1 MLRRLA
7 AAAIA
12 SGAAVPAVDDAPDPR
27 VRRMTIDMAFSHR
40 LRTPRLLLV
49 PAAETDVSALARHWA
64 DRQVRRFLWDGHPVG
79 VGTVRE
85 VVAGSERTFARA
97 GYGIWTVRR
106 PPHGR
111 LVGSCGLRE
120 TAEGEVEL
128 LYSLDPDLWGRGLA
142 TEAAR
147 AVLDHARRIDRLVA
161 YTDAGNVAS
170 ERVVARLGMTR
181 CQTGGT
187 PGVTRWHTT
196 TVATHLGP
204 THEP

>member
-1 MLRRLA
+1 M
-7 AAAIA
+7 
-12 SGAAVPAVDDAPDPR
+12 P
-27 VRRMTIDMAFSHR
+27 TSHR

-64 DRQVRRFLWDGHPVG
+64 HRQVRRFLWDDHPVG

-85 VVAGSERTFARA
+85 VVAASERTFARA
-97 GYGIWTVRR
+97 GYGIWTVRH
-106 PPHGR
+106 PPHGGI
-111 LVGSCGLRE
+111 VGSCGLRE

-128 LYSLDPDLWGRGLA
+128 LHSLDPDVWGRGLA

-147 AVLDHARRIDRLVA
+147 AVLDHAQCIGRVVA
-161 YTDAGNVAS
+161 YTDPGNVAS

-187 PGVTRWHTT
+187 SGMTW
-196 TVATHLGP
+196 
-204 THEP
+204 